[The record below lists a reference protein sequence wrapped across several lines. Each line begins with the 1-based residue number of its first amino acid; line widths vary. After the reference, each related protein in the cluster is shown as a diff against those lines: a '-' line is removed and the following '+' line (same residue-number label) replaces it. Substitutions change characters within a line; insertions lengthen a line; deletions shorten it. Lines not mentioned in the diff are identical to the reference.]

1 MPAQPC
7 LVWEMGQGGR
17 GGGQERAARA
27 VPHHPQLPSDLE
39 PTITPLPHGWS
50 KLLFRYFKK
59 TTLGGGIYTRRSS
72 LTTFVQNPP
81 VHKYQD
87 APISWCFVL
96 SSPSCFSF
104 LTPAC
109 IEPHRKSVITR
120 GNSVINTER
129 ILYLQKQGLAEY
141 LAWPS
146 PPIPIPSSILQ
157 ALFFFPWGWED
168 TPDPAS
174 CTSAVGILNKL
185 NFPPLFPLPPSAQRA
200 SVQTAHQLPT
210 GISALCQ
217 LCKNKRIW
225 ADPPQSYP
233 GSLCCLGTT
242 CLQVGEEPARALG
255 KVHSACCW
263 DVKGLG
269 LCLLSTQLSQEGK
282 KGFNRE
288 ALTVFESL
296 QICPSPA
303 GQCLLSGILL
313 APQQPPRALSRESLW
328 DAGVYLNH
336 LPQERCCLNCNQG
349 SQK

>member
-50 KLLFRYFKK
+50 KLLFRYLKK

-109 IEPHRKSVITR
+109 IEPHCKSVITR

-157 ALFFFPWGWED
+157 ALFFFPED
-168 TPDPAS
+168 EKTLLTLRAVPVLSESWINWISHHCSRCPRAHSAPRYRQPTS
-174 CTSAVGILNKL
+174 CQQEFQHFVNYVKIRGFGLILPRVTLVVSAVLVQLACKL
-185 NFPPLFPLPPSAQRA
+185 ERNLQELWGRCTVPAAGMWKVWDFACYPHSCPRKEKRDSIERLWLYLSLCRSVPPLQVSVSSQGCFWPRSSHPVRSAGRA
-200 SVQTAHQLPT
+200 CEMLEY
-210 GISALCQ
+210 I
-217 LCKNKRIW
+217 
-225 ADPPQSYP
+225 
-233 GSLCCLGTT
+233 
-242 CLQVGEEPARALG
+242 
-255 KVHSACCW
+255 
-263 DVKGLG
+263 
-269 LCLLSTQLSQEGK
+269 
-282 KGFNRE
+282 
-288 ALTVFESL
+288 
-296 QICPSPA
+296 
-303 GQCLLSGILL
+303 
-313 APQQPPRALSRESLW
+313 
-328 DAGVYLNH
+328 
-336 LPQERCCLNCNQG
+336 
-349 SQK
+349 